1 MKPCV
6 RPCNRS
12 RFRAARHLYIHR
24 REGRRRPVQITNNTQ
39 SLRMFPDPISPYMFI
54 YLITEP
60 SRAIRSDQAQVHETV
75 MESVY
80 MSPELC
86 ILKVVPARL
95 QSQFLAR
102 QACLLA
108 YSIAGLLVSCITL
121 HYSSLAGRKEAG
133 WMPNGSRP
141 PLLTTECRMHY
152 SGPCMQR
159 QGKAC
164 SFAALHDL
172 VRRLER
178 RLDRCIGA

>member
-1 MKPCV
+1 M

-60 SRAIRSDQAQVHETV
+60 SRAERLDQIRHKYMKLLWSRYTCPL
-75 MESVY
+75 SVI
-80 MSPELC
+80 P
-86 ILKVVPARL
+86 VPCSSSL
-95 QSQFLAR
+95 P
-102 QACLLA
+102 
-108 YSIAGLLVSCITL
+108 VSCITL

-178 RLDRCIGA
+178 TLDVGRCIGA